1 MKDIAMQP
9 REIRLSTSKDMLTV
23 VWTSREAQLRAEYLR
38 VESPSAE
45 VKGHGVGQG
54 RLVSGKAAVTITSL
68 TPVGAYA
75 VKIGFS
81 DGHATGL
88 YTWTYLEEL
97 ADEEA
102 MRWGA
107 YERDMATAGLSREK
121 AGPVVLRSKL
131 V

>member
-1 MKDIAMQP
+1 MQP
-9 REIRLSTSKDMLTV
+9 VELKLNTAKDLLTV
-23 VWTSREAQLRAEYLR
+23 VWTDVTAELRAEYLR

-54 RLVSGKAAVTITSL
+54 RLVSGKAAVQITSL

-88 YTWTYLEEL
+88 YTWTYLREL
-97 ADEEA
+97 KDEEA
-102 MRWGA
+102 VRWA
-107 YERDMATAGLSREK
+107 TYESDLNKAGLNREK
-121 AGPVVLRSKL
+121 AGPVVLRANLS
-131 V
+131 